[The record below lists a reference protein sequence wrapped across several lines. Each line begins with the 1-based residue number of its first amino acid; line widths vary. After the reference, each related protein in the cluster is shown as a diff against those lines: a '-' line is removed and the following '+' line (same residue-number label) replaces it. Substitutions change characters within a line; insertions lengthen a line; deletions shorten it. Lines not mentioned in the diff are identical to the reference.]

1 MYSLHAISASANPV
15 PVILILLYAIG
26 VLVVGLGLDLEG
38 KYPKHYLKVHFCVL
52 ALFSALSYTFWPD
65 KPAPKNEP
73 VRATLMDE
81 SYMLREKSGK
91 HSYSDNAYLMY
102 MTPDGPVS
110 FRRNQGQVYP
120 KEAILYK
127 N

>member
-1 MYSLHAISASANPV
+1 MYTLHAISASSDPW
-15 PVILILLYAIG
+15 PMFLILAYSILALVIG
-26 VLVVGLGLDLEG
+26 MVLDDYN
-38 KYPKHYLKVHFCVL
+38 KYPRHYLKIQFGIVL
-52 ALFSALSYTFWPD
+52 LLSALSYTFWPD
-65 KPAPKNEP
+65 KPTPKNAP

>member
-1 MYSLHAISASANPV
+1 MYTLHAISASSDPLPAL
-15 PVILILLYAIG
+15 LILMYSIVMLVIG
-26 VLVVGLGLDLEG
+26 MFLDIHN
-38 KYPKHYLKVHFCVL
+38 KYPKHYLKIQFGIVL
-52 ALFSALSYTFWPD
+52 LLSALSYIFWPD